1 MALVAAAFVF
11 FQPVGEILAA
21 DPLPTFDAKK
31 TYDLGSLV
39 ELGMANNPR
48 TRSAFFTARAAG
60 AAAREARAPYF
71 PKVSAE
77 FLGGADKWYTPA
89 TVAPDVFSRQQATT
103 VLSIEYLLLDFGKRS
118 ADVRQAVAMFEAAGL
133 LYDRKVQEVVFA
145 VQSRYFAHEAA
156 LSKAAATSSLLEAAR
171 TAMETVRLEVE
182 NGLSAKPELL
192 RARRNVFDA
201 EYELE
206 SAKALSRNTL
216 GELCVAA
223 GLPANAPL
231 KLLPAGPAEVSGGL
245 RGDADGLIRR
255 ALEVRPDLAARAK
268 EVRASIAATD
278 RATADFFPEVRLEGN
293 YGYSAFQYDS
303 ETGPKS
309 GSNAAGINGYGAFL
323 NVKWDLFDGF
333 ERVERVRK
341 RADEEKAV
349 KENLEASRLDTSRDV
364 WTTYHDSLS
373 AGRRVDFAEAFV
385 ASAQEN
391 FSAIE
396 AASRTGLSQVAEVTE
411 AAAQLAQARFEL
423 AEALADYSTTLARL
437 ALAVGTVR

>member
-1 MALVAAAFVF
+1 LVFSSLAG
-11 FQPVGEILAA
+11 QILAVEKMPSFEPA
-21 DPLPTFDAKK
+21 RA
-31 TYDLGSLV
+31 YDLGSLV
-39 ELGMANNPR
+39 ELAMANNPK
-48 TRSAFFTARAAG
+48 TRSAFFTARASG

-71 PKVSAE
+71 PRVSAE

-89 TVAPDVFSRQQATT
+89 TAAPDVFRRQQATT
-103 VLSIEYLLLDFGKRS
+103 VLSIEYLLLDFGRRA

-156 LSKAAATSSLLEAAR
+156 LSKEAATASLLKAAR
-171 TAMETVRLEVE
+171 TAMQTVRLEVE

-206 SAKALSRNTL
+206 SARALTRNTL

-231 KLLPAGPAEVSGGL
+231 KLSPASPAEVSSGL
-245 RGDADGLIRR
+245 RGDADGLIRQ
-255 ALEVRPDLAARAK
+255 ALEARPDLAARAE

-309 GSNAAGINGYGAFL
+309 GSNAAGINGYGAFM

-349 KENLEASRLDTSRDV
+349 KENLDAARLDASRDV
-364 WTTYHDSLS
+364 WTSYHDMLS
-373 AGRRVDFAEAFV
+373 AARRVDFAEAFV
-385 ASAQEN
+385 VSAQEN

-396 AASRTGLSQVAEVTE
+396 AASQTGLSQVAEVTE
-411 AAAQLAQARFEL
+411 AAAQLAQARFER
-423 AEALADYSTTLARL
+423 AEALADYSTTLAQL